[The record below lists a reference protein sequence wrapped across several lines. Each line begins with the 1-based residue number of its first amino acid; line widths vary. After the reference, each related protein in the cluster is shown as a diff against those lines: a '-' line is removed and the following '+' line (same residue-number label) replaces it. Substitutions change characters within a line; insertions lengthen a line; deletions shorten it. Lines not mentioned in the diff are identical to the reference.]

1 MSFIKTRKKIV
12 SSAIASSLSVVAV
25 PAIAQDDVSHL
36 PTIHAEATTDNLKVD
51 NLQIKNML
59 HPFRHAKICCCLSQ
73 KLLQDTGANSLTQ
86 ALQNDQ
92 ELPWCR

>member
-36 PTIHAEATTDNLKVD
+36 PTIHAEASTDSLKVD
-51 NLQIKNML
+51 NSANKKYVAPLLDTQNLLLSFLKNCYKTPVQI
-59 HPFRHAKICCCLSQ
+59 R
-73 KLLQDTGANSLTQ
+73 
-86 ALQNDQ
+86 
-92 ELPWCR
+92 